1 MAARIKKLEAYGRF
15 RTLLN
20 SRSFR
25 NGNVD
30 IISET
35 MEIKKKKNKPS
46 GPTTKVLYPAKLETL
61 DERKLQSMIWGSL
74 GAPWSALEDPTREE
88 EGGTLGR
95 TQKPWLA
102 GASVNFI

>member
-1 MAARIKKLEAYGRF
+1 LAARIKKLEAYGRF

-35 MEIKKKKNKPS
+35 MEIKKKKTNHQ
-46 GPTTKVLYPAKLETL
+46 VLLQKFYTQLNWKLWM
-61 DERKLQSMIWGSL
+61 KGSFNL
-74 GAPWSALEDPTREE
+74 
-88 EGGTLGR
+88 
-95 TQKPWLA
+95 
-102 GASVNFI
+102 